1 MITYKLYE
9 LTKSKY
15 PTIGE
20 TKEIIKNEPT
30 KPILEIIKENADIE
44 LTYISDIPN
53 DRIEDELYIISLL
66 VESDNYT
73 KKNCVVVKFEDDIYA
88 GCEGVYYAY
97 TQFLDCANHDSRTIC
112 DYYFGRK

>member
-66 VESDNYT
+66 AESDNYT
-73 KKNCVVVKFEDDIYA
+73 KKNFEI
-88 GCEGVYYAY
+88 CLISSLNIVL
-97 TQFLDCANHDSRTIC
+97 FLLLLIFKYSFI
-112 DYYFGRK
+112 